1 MFGTTVCALE
11 RRMVLGWIL
20 HCNSCIFEG
29 GLEEFVLLSEESG
42 TLKGDGSLEDM
53 SQLHPTASDTH
64 LFQIIRR
71 TELGE
76 MAGLFFNEWGMIIFY
91 TILIVWC
98 S

>member
-1 MFGTTVCALE
+1 MNCLKILEHLSLNFVGMALISVVANAL
-11 RRMVLGWIL
+11 MKVLL
-20 HCNSCIFEG
+20 SFQG
-29 GLEEFVLLSEESG
+29 GLEEFVLLSEESE

-76 MAGLFFNEWGMIIFY
+76 MA
-91 TILIVWC
+91 VK
-98 S
+98 